1 MDKITRETR
10 QLSFE
15 DINKNKR
22 KRYEQI
28 LDILQGKEMTA
39 KEVAVEMFNRNFT
52 DSTDRNYSQPRL
64 YELVNMDYVE
74 IVGKRVCEYTNK
86 KVSVYRLKKNSNKDL
101 EVERRT
107 KDV

>member
-1 MDKITRETR
+1 MNKITRETR

-15 DINKNKR
+15 DINKSKR

-28 LDILQGKEMTA
+28 LEILKGREMTA
-39 KEVAVEMFNRNFT
+39 KEVAVEMYNRNLT

-64 YELVNMDYVE
+64 YELVNMNYVE
-74 IVGKRVCEYTNK
+74 IVGKKICEYTNK
-86 KVSVYRLKKNSNKDL
+86 KVSVYRLKREKIQ
-101 EVERRT
+101 EAERRT

>member
-1 MDKITRETR
+1 MNEITRETR

-15 DINKNKR
+15 DISKSKR

-39 KEVAVEMFNRNFT
+39 KEVAVEMYNRKLT

-64 YELVNMDYVE
+64 YELVNMNYVE
-74 IVGKRVCEYTNK
+74 IVGKKVCEYTNK
-86 KVSVYRLKKNSNKDL
+86 KVSVYRLKRSGTKEECKN
-101 EVERRT
+101 V
-107 KDV
+107 